1 MDIKI
6 SCIILNGDNSICI
19 KIISVKIFGLQ
30 LLRRN
35 SIVLTA
41 VYFSRVGVLLA
52 IWTGDKVNEGGIGG
66 TNSTDG
72 EDEKSIQNFSW

>member
-1 MDIKI
+1 MNFMDIKI

-35 SIVLTA
+35 SSLDCRVLQSFRGFT
-41 VYFSRVGVLLA
+41 RDLNGR
-52 IWTGDKVNEGGIGG
+52 
-66 TNSTDG
+66 
-72 EDEKSIQNFSW
+72 